1 MVFRLLD
8 FFDELYDG
16 PVLVVGDIDFIIIFC
31 AFDLMLY
38 NNMIGV
44 NIYFLLD
51 LEDLGGE
58 VVRDFVDYLS
68 CIIMHLTLLALQV
81 IRQDQIDGLL
91 VLVFENIYHFAFAW
105 GVAHRQGSNFNIYF
119 QFLN

>member
-1 MVFRLLD
+1 MILWLLD

-16 PVLVVGDIDFIIIFC
+16 PVLVVGNIDFIIIFW

-38 NNMIGV
+38 NNMIAV

-58 VVRDFVDYLS
+58 VVRDFVNHLS
-68 CIIMHLTLLALQV
+68 CIIIYLTLLALQV
-81 IRQDQIDGLL
+81 VRQD
-91 VLVFENIYHFAFAW
+91 
-105 GVAHRQGSNFNIYF
+105 
-119 QFLN
+119 